1 MLKRTRL
8 APYNKLSSISYN
20 HIKITDLF
28 WSKRQEIN
36 KDISL
41 PLMLEKLEEDHH
53 IDNFRVAAGLKKGI
67 HLGDFYFDSDLYKWL
82 EGALYFHQIFSLPT
96 KISSQIKEIIGL
108 IEKSQLKDGYLNTFY
123 TLNFLQKRFTNFLIF
138 HELYC
143 AGHLIEAALA
153 EANLTNNGIL
163 LKVAIRFTNLLVN
176 KILNNDLRDTAGHP
190 EIELALIRL
199 YRKTKNKD
207 YLNLCDHLIKERGNI
222 PHLRTY
228 VMRRLIDAVK
238 TFGESRKIRQHYLD
252 NNEIERIEK
261 EEAAEFLEGLTP
273 RDWLIFLR
281 QNLNGKQY
289 QLNTPI
295 REAYN
300 PVGHAVR
307 ALYLYSGA
315 ADLYSETGDESL
327 LDAMELLWLK
337 MVKGKIYITGGTGSV
352 KAIEG
357 FGKDFQLSLENSYS
371 ETCAAIANIMW
382 NWRLLLITKKCKYAD
397 LIERLLY
404 NAMLPGQ
411 SLDGRKYFYVNP
423 MISNG
428 EHTRKEWFKC
438 PCCPTNYIRFIPQIG
453 KYIYSISENDIWI
466 HQYIGNEAE
475 IPSNSGQSTKII
487 QKSEFPW
494 DGKVSLQIINDG
506 VEKFSLYLRIPDWC
520 ENPTIYM
527 NDEKITKNLIPGAY
541 FRLEN
546 KWNNGDLVVLDLP
559 MKPLLHSDKLNRK
572 ETKGKKYIQYGP
584 LIYCVEE
591 VDNQDLQ
598 FSRLKI
604 AKESDLEN
612 VYKKSI
618 LGGMTILRGK
628 TTSGRVFTAI
638 PYFAWCNRKPT
649 KMRVWINSED

>member
-8 APYNKLSSISYN
+8 APYNKLSSIPLSY
-20 HIKITDLF
+20 IKITDTF

-41 PLMLEKLEEDHH
+41 PLMLKKLEEDHH

-67 HLGDFYFDSDLYKWL
+67 HLGDFYYDSDLYKWL
-82 EGALYFHQIFSLPT
+82 EGALYFHHLFSLPT
-96 KISSQIKEIIGL
+96 NISSQINEIIGL

-123 TLNFLQKRFTNFLIF
+123 TLNFLQKRFTNLLIF

-153 EANLTNNGIL
+153 EANLRNNGNL
-163 LKVAIRFTNLLVN
+163 LKVATRFTDLLVN

-199 YRKTKNKD
+199 YRKTKNND
-207 YLNLCDHLIKERGNI
+207 YLNLCDHLIKVRGNI

-228 VMRRLIDAVK
+228 IMRRLIDAVK
-238 TFGESRKIRQHYLD
+238 TFGESGKIRQNYLEK
-252 NNEIERIEK
+252 NKTEKSEK
-261 EEAAEFLEGLTP
+261 EEAAEFLENLTP
-273 RDWLIFLR
+273 KDWLIFLR
-281 QNLNGKQY
+281 QNLNGNQY

-315 ADLYSETGDESL
+315 ADLYSEIGDESL
-327 LDAMELLWLK
+327 LNSMELLWLK
-337 MVKGKIYITGGTGSV
+337 MVKGKMYITGGTGSV

-357 FGKDFQLSLENSYS
+357 FGKDFHLPLEDSYS

-397 LIERLLY
+397 LIERILY
-404 NAMLPGQ
+404 NVMLAGQ

-423 MISNG
+423 MISDG

-453 KYIYSISENDIWI
+453 KYIYSNSENDIWI
-466 HQYIGNEAE
+466 HQYIGSEAE
-475 IPSNSGQSTKII
+475 IPSNSGKSTKII
-487 QKSEFPW
+487 QKSKFPW
-494 DGKVSLQIINDG
+494 DGKVSVQIITEDND
-506 VEKFSLYLRIPDWC
+506 VFSLYLRIPDWC
-520 ENPTIYM
+520 ENPTIHL
-527 NDEKITKNLIPGAY
+527 NDEKIIKNLIPGTY
-541 FRLEN
+541 FRLEK
-546 KWNNGDLVVLDLP
+546 KWNNEDLVVLDLP
-559 MKPLLHSDKLNRK
+559 MKPTLHSDKLNRK
-572 ETKGKKYIQYGP
+572 GTKGKKYIHYGP
-584 LIYCVEE
+584 LIYCVEHF
-591 VDNQDLQ
+591 DNQELR
-598 FSRLKI
+598 F
-604 AKESDLEN
+604 SDLTIAREPDLES
-612 VYKKSI
+612 VYDQSI
-618 LGGMTILRGK
+618 LGGITIVRGK
-628 TTSGRVFTAI
+628 TASGKVFTAI
-638 PYFAWCNRKPT
+638 PYFAWCNRKPSR
-649 KMRVWINSED
+649 MRVWINSED